1 MNYDR
6 VVLRHLGGGAVAQLE
21 ELAGSVEREVANA
34 TTRSAARMLDL
45 LLREE
50 GSVKPGDAL
59 GLSVTDRDTLLAA
72 VYARTYGDRI
82 DSTVQCR
89 QCGNRYDMNFSL
101 AELQRAVGL
110 HGEPV
115 PAVRATSKGVEYRV
129 PTGRDELAVEA
140 LGPSAVR
147 ELRRRIA
154 PAAQDGDIAELD
166 AELERAAPV
175 LDADLNAQCP
185 ECGGQQSFRFN
196 IQQYLLE
203 SLVLER
209 PRLWREV
216 HRIAAAYGW
225 GLESILSLRRSER
238 RRLVDQIES
247 AESSRR

>member
-21 ELAGSVEREVANA
+21 EIAGYVEREVANA
-34 TTRSAARMLDL
+34 TTRSAARMLDR

-50 GSVKPGDAL
+50 GSVKPGDTL
-59 GLSVTDRDTLLAA
+59 ELSVTDRDALLAA
-72 VYARTYGDRI
+72 VYVRTYGDRI

-110 HGEPV
+110 LGEPV
-115 PAVRATSKGVEYRV
+115 PAVRATAKGIEFRV

-140 LGPSAVR
+140 LGPSAVQ

-154 PAAQDGDIAELD
+154 PAAQDEEMAELD
-166 AELERAAPV
+166 AELERAAPA

-203 SLVLER
+203 SLVLEQ

-238 RRLVDQIES
+238 RRLVDQIEL